1 MSARLTP
8 ARLTQER
15 LITMALMPDIYF
27 PTNENRMK
35 YIREV
40 VRPQLPRA
48 NWYEIR
54 RHIQKNLAKREN
66 SWRNR
71 SKKIGRNDLNESR
84 LRAVLQH
91 LATQS
96 KQNVNVNAIRT
107 NSRPQKQNHLLPKNK
122 RKTFS
127 RTKPFVRSNISRNR

>member
-1 MSARLTP
+1 MSARLT
-8 ARLTQER
+8 LER

-27 PTNENRMK
+27 PTDENRMK

-48 NWYEIR
+48 NWDEIR

-96 KQNVNVNAIRT
+96 NQNVNVNAIRT
-107 NSRPQKQNHLLPKNK
+107 KSRPRKQNYLLPENK
-122 RKTFS
+122 RKPLH
-127 RTKPFVRSNISRNR
+127 RKNPFVRSNISRNR

>member
-1 MSARLTP
+1 MSARLT
-8 ARLTQER
+8 LER

-27 PTNENRMK
+27 PTDENRMK

-48 NWYEIR
+48 NWDEIR

-96 KQNVNVNAIRT
+96 NQNVNVNAIRT
-107 NSRPQKQNHLLPKNK
+107 KSRPRKQNYLLPENK
-122 RKTFS
+122 RKPLP
-127 RTKPFVRSNISRNR
+127 RKNPFVRSNISRNR

>member
-1 MSARLTP
+1 MSARLT
-8 ARLTQER
+8 LER

-27 PTNENRMK
+27 PTDENRMK

-48 NWYEIR
+48 NWDEIR

-96 KQNVNVNAIRT
+96 NQNVNVNAIRT
-107 NSRPQKQNHLLPKNK
+107 KSRPRKQNYLLPENK
-122 RKTFS
+122 RKS
-127 RTKPFVRSNISRNR
+127 LPRKNPFVLSNISRNR